1 MLQIK
6 RPMVMG
12 ILNVTPDSFID
23 GGRYL
28 TLAPAVSQARLMIEQ
43 GADIIDVGGESTRPG
58 ATPVS
63 VDEELA
69 RVIPVIEAIRA
80 ESDVP
85 ISIDTSSP
93 EVMQAAAQAGA
104 DMINDVRALQRDG
117 ALTMA
122 AGLGLPVCLMHMQ
135 GRPENM
141 QQNPTYDN
149 VVTDISEFFVERIR
163 QCLAAGMPLSGIVLD
178 PGFGFGKTIAHN
190 LQLVNRLAEFSHLGC
205 PLLVGLSRKST
216 IGKIL
221 GSVTTERLQ
230 GSVAAA
236 VLAFINGA
244 SIVRVHDVEPTVQ
257 ALRVVNAIQRE
268 QILSV

>member
-1 MLQIK
+1 MLQVK

-12 ILNVTPDSFID
+12 ILNITPDSFND

-28 TLAPAVSQARLMIEQ
+28 ALAPALSQARLMIAQ

-58 ATPVS
+58 AARVP

-80 ESDVP
+80 ESAVP

-93 EVMQAAAQAGA
+93 EVMHAAVQAGV

-117 ALTMA
+117 ALAMVA
-122 AGLGLPVCLMHMQ
+122 ELGLPVCLMHMQ

-141 QQNPTYDN
+141 QEDPAYDDL
-149 VVTDISEFFVERIR
+149 VGDISDFFSARMS
-163 QCLAAGMPLSGIVLD
+163 QCVAAGIPLSRIILD
-178 PGFGFGKTIAHN
+178 PGFGFGKAVEHN
-190 LQLVNRLAEFSHLGC
+190 LQLVNRLAEFKHLGC

-221 GSVTTERLQ
+221 GSVTTDRLQ

-244 SIVRVHDVEPTVQ
+244 SILRVHDVGPTVM
-257 ALRVVNAIQRE
+257 ALRVAHAIQRE
-268 QILSV
+268 KIVAV